1 MEMDFF
7 SQDGIFSRH
16 LDYRPQRITKE
27 EHMICALE
35 ARELNKTSL
44 LLKEFYDGAQLFKK
58 KVHIEGIQDVWAFD
72 RLGFPQ
78 PDHAKVTTRSDY
90 IYEMICIWESFFP
103 NYENFF
109 QLHQIMDQIIITT
122 RSDTMKRYSR
132 HFEEIVKRW

>member
-7 SQDGIFSRH
+7 SQDGIFFRH

-27 EHMICALE
+27 EHIISALE
-35 ARELNKTSL
+35 ARELTTKN
-44 LLKEFYDGAQLFKK
+44 
-58 KVHIEGIQDVWAFD
+58 
-72 RLGFPQ
+72 FPQ
-78 PDHAKVTTRSDY
+78 TDHAKVTTRSDY
-90 IYEMICIWESFFP
+90 RPQLDIIEMICIWESFFP

>member
-1 MEMDFF
+1 
-7 SQDGIFSRH
+7 
-16 LDYRPQRITKE
+16 
-27 EHMICALE
+27 MISALE

-44 LLKEFYDGAQLFKK
+44 LLKEFYDGAQLFKR

>member
-1 MEMDFF
+1 MDFF
-7 SQDGIFSRH
+7 ISQDGIFPRH